1 MLSKMDK
8 MKKSRNVANWTESL
22 VCAVLSVIFSIG
34 LLALFAR
41 IMDFNVCTWNKYRVA
56 FLVILF
62 SFFLYKVL
70 RKKEDDKML
79 DKSLKAL

>member
-8 MKKSRNVANWTESL
+8 MKKSRNVANWAESL
-22 VCAVLSVIFSIG
+22 VCVVLSVIFSIG

>member
-22 VCAVLSVIFSIG
+22 VCAVLSAIFSIG

>member
-1 MLSKMDK
+1 MLNRINKMR
-8 MKKSRNVANWTESL
+8 RNMTNANWTESA
-22 VCAVLSVIFSIG
+22 VCWVLSVIFSIG
-34 LLALFAR
+34 LLALLAR

-62 SFFLYKVL
+62 SVFLYKVL

>member
-8 MKKSRNVANWTESL
+8 MKKSRNVANWAESL
-22 VCAVLSVIFSIG
+22 VCVVLSVIFSIG

-79 DKSLKAL
+79 DKSLEAL

>member
-22 VCAVLSVIFSIG
+22 VCVVLSVIFSIG
-34 LLALFAR
+34 LLALFAI

-70 RKKEDDKML
+70 RKKEEDKML

>member
-22 VCAVLSVIFSIG
+22 VCVVLSVIFSIG

>member
-22 VCAVLSVIFSIG
+22 VCVVLSVIFSIG

-79 DKSLKAL
+79 DKSLEAL